1 MHSHALEDKSM
12 KDDLLCSEH
21 FLEMLQALGHLNRL
35 RLVACLRSGEMDV
48 QSLQKKLSL
57 GQSTVSQHLAIL
69 RNRKLVSERRVGR
82 HVYYK
87 LTLTNLTDWLLNGAN
102 LTAAL
107 ERESVVKEISAIASD
122 SVVA

>member
-1 MHSHALEDKSM
+1 M

-48 QSLQKKLSL
+48 QSLQTKLW
-57 GQSTVSQHLAIL
+57 QSTVSQHLAIL
-69 RNRKLVSERRVGR
+69 RNRKLVSERRAGR

-102 LTAAL
+102 LAAAL

>member
-1 MHSHALEDKSM
+1 M

-35 RLVACLRSGEMDV
+35 RLVACLRSGEMD
-48 QSLQKKLSL
+48 
-57 GQSTVSQHLAIL
+57 
-69 RNRKLVSERRVGR
+69 RKLVSERRAGR

>member
-1 MHSHALEDKSM
+1 M

-21 FLEMLQALGHLNRL
+21 FLEMLQALGHVNRL

-69 RNRKLVSERRVGR
+69 RNRKLVSERRAGR

-87 LTLTNLTDWLLNGAN
+87 LTLTNLTDWLLNGAT

-107 ERESVVKEISAIASD
+107 GRESVVKEISPIAHD
-122 SVVA
+122 GVVA